1 MNYQVPLSDM
11 KFMLENVV
19 DYNNLSS
26 TNHFEDTSLE
36 TTSAILNE
44 AAKLAEEVLS
54 PLQRVGDLN
63 PAILEN
69 GVVRT
74 SPGFSEGYKAVAEGG
89 WIGVAANPK
98 YGGMGLPL
106 TLQTCG
112 NERMNGACLSR

>member
-1 MNYQVPLSDM
+1 MNYQAPLSDM
-11 KFMLENVV
+11 KFILENVV

-63 PAILEN
+63 PATLEN

-74 SPGFSEGYKAVAEGG
+74 SPGFSEGYKAIAEGG
-89 WIGVAANPK
+89 WIGVAANP
-98 YGGMGLPL
+98 
-106 TLQTCG
+106 
-112 NERMNGACLSR
+112 